1 MIYISSMIIPTIIS
15 IILFIGIKEKK
26 SVYDL
31 FINGARDGIK
41 VVFKLFPTLIGIF
54 LAIYMLRSSGLIDFI
69 CNILSNV
76 TKLFNIPSEILPL
89 AIIKPISG
97 SGSMAI
103 ATEIMAHFGVDS
115 NIGRIAAT
123 IMGSSETT
131 FYVIALYMS
140 SVKVKDGRK
149 IVIPALL
156 ADLASIIS
164 AIIIFKI
171 IKY

>member
-1 MIYISSMIIPTIIS
+1 MTYISAIIIPTIIS
-15 IILFIGIKEKK
+15 LVLFIGIKEKK
-26 SVYDL
+26 KVYDL
-31 FINGARDGIK
+31 FIEGAKEGVK
-41 VVFKLFPTLIGIF
+41 VTFKLFPTLIGIF
-54 LAIYMLRSSGLIDFI
+54 LAIYMLRSSGLIGFV
-69 CNILSNV
+69 CNILANV
-76 TKLFNIPSEILPL
+76 TELFNVPNAILPL

-140 SVKVKDGRK
+140 SVKVKDSRK
-149 IVIPALL
+149 IIIPAIL
-156 ADLASIIS
+156 ADIASIIS
-164 AIIIFKI
+164 AIIFLR
-171 IKY
+171 

>member
-1 MIYISSMIIPTIIS
+1 MTYISAMIIPTIIS
-15 IILFIGIKEKK
+15 LVLFVGIKEKK
-26 SVYDL
+26 KVYDL
-31 FINGARDGIK
+31 FIEGAKEGVK
-41 VVFKLFPTLIGIF
+41 VTFKLFPTLIGIF
-54 LAIYMLRSSGLIDFI
+54 LAIYMLRSSGLIDFV
-69 CNILSNV
+69 CNILANV
-76 TKLFNIPSEILPL
+76 TELFNVPNAILPL

-140 SVKVKDGRK
+140 SVKVKDSRK
-149 IVIPALL
+149 IIIPAIL
-156 ADLASIIS
+156 ADIASIIS
-164 AIIIFKI
+164 AIIFLR
-171 IKY
+171 

>member
-1 MIYISSMIIPTIIS
+1 MTYISAIIIPTIIS
-15 IILFIGIKEKK
+15 LVLFVGIKEKK
-26 SVYDL
+26 KVYDL
-31 FINGARDGIK
+31 FIEGAKEGVK
-41 VVFKLFPTLIGIF
+41 VNFKLFPTLIGIF
-54 LAIYMLRSSGLIDFI
+54 LAIYMLRSSGLIDFV
-69 CNILSNV
+69 CNILASV
-76 TKLFNIPSEILPL
+76 TELFNVPNEILPL

-140 SVKVKDGRK
+140 SVKVKDSRK
-149 IVIPALL
+149 IIIPAIL
-156 ADLASIIS
+156 ADIASIIS
-164 AIIIFKI
+164 AIIFLR
-171 IKY
+171 

>member
-1 MIYISSMIIPTIIS
+1 MTYISAMIIPTIIS
-15 IILFIGIKEKK
+15 LVLFVGIKEKK
-26 SVYDL
+26 KVYDL
-31 FINGARDGIK
+31 FIEGAKEGVK
-41 VVFKLFPTLIGIF
+41 VTFKLFPTLIGIF
-54 LAIYMLRSSGLIDFI
+54 LAIYMLRSSGLIDFV
-69 CNILSNV
+69 CNILASV
-76 TKLFNIPSEILPL
+76 TELFNVPNEILPL

-140 SVKVKDGRK
+140 SVKVKDSRK
-149 IVIPALL
+149 IIIPAIL
-156 ADLASIIS
+156 ADIASIIS
-164 AIIIFKI
+164 AIIFLR
-171 IKY
+171 

>member
-1 MIYISSMIIPTIIS
+1 MTYISAIIIPTIIS
-15 IILFIGIKEKK
+15 LVLFIGIKEKK
-26 SVYDL
+26 KVYDL
-31 FINGARDGIK
+31 FIEGAKEGVK
-41 VVFKLFPTLIGIF
+41 VTFKLFPTLIGIF
-54 LAIYMLRSSGLIDFI
+54 LAIYMLRSSGLIDFV
-69 CNILSNV
+69 CNILASV
-76 TKLFNIPSEILPL
+76 TELFNVPNEILPL

-140 SVKVKDGRK
+140 SVKVKDSRK
-149 IVIPALL
+149 IIIPAIL
-156 ADLASIIS
+156 ADIASIIS
-164 AIIIFKI
+164 AIIFLR
-171 IKY
+171 